1 VLAVIMIA
9 VALSGCSVRGTLAG
23 ANNGSQAPTP
33 TPISTTAT
41 PTPGSTTAGSGA
53 AGAGGSDP
61 LAGVTSDLGSLDGLT
76 NQIDR
81 DLSDGN
87 AAAGKSD
94 NG

>member
-23 ANNGSQAPTP
+23 SNHEVPTATP
-33 TPISTTAT
+33 TPISTTTT
-41 PTPGSTTAGSGA
+41 PSPGGTTAAGGSGA
-53 AGAGGSDP
+53 SDP
-61 LAGVTSDLGSLDGLT
+61 LTGVTSDLGSLDGIT
-76 NQIDR
+76 NQIDQ
-81 DLSDGN
+81 DLGDGN